1 MTSIT
6 FYTNPRSRGRIV
18 RWMLEEVGAE
28 YEPVY
33 LEYGTSMGD
42 ADYRAVN
49 PMGKVPAIRH
59 DGNVVTETAAICTYL
74 GDCFPAAGLAPP
86 PDQRAA
92 YYRWLFFGAGPLEAA
107 ITNQALGVEP
117 SDEQQAFVGYGH
129 MNRVLDTLETAI
141 RGGAWIAADFFTAAD
156 LYVGSQIGFGLRF
169 GTLEKRPGFEDY
181 VARVTDRDAYRRAGK
196 LDDEALEP
204 IEGEGNDS

>member
-6 FYTNPRSRGRIV
+6 FYTHPRSRGRIV

-33 LEYGTSMGD
+33 LEYGKSMGD

-59 DGNVVTETAAICTYL
+59 DGNVVTETAAICAYL
-74 GDCFPAAGLAPP
+74 ADCFPAAGLAPP
-86 PDQRAA
+86 PDERAA

-117 SDEQQAFVGYGH
+117 SAEQQAFVGYGH
-129 MNRVLDTLETAI
+129 MNRVLDALETAI
-141 RGGAWIAADFFTAAD
+141 RGRPWIAADFFTAAD
-156 LYVGSQIGFGLRF
+156 LYIGSQIGFGLSF

-181 VARVTDRDAYRRAGK
+181 AERVTDRDAYRRAAE
-196 LDDEALEP
+196 LDDEALRTAQK
-204 IEGEGNDS
+204 S